1 MNISTVYSVSVIRFN
16 GSRKHRYGNTSFC
29 TVYCSLIT
37 VLQNLD
43 FLRTVLRVSF
53 GTIYP
58 VFLSN
63 ILNWSINYLSQ
74 SRTFLISVLS
84 KKFPSCHH
92 LFICLSSCLFV
103 CLSVTVPPILCVV
116 SCLPVR
122 LSAVVFLVCIFQSC
136 CLFIRLSSCLSVFWS
151 VRHFFSFSSAVC
163 LSVSIFMSSL

>member
-1 MNISTVYSVSVIRFN
+1 
-16 GSRKHRYGNTSFC
+16 
-29 TVYCSLIT
+29 
-37 VLQNLD
+37 
-43 FLRTVLRVSF
+43 
-53 GTIYP
+53 
-58 VFLSN
+58 
-63 ILNWSINYLSQ
+63 
-74 SRTFLISVLS
+74 
-84 KKFPSCHH
+84 

-122 LSAVVFLVCIFQSC
+122 LSVVVFLACIFQSC